1 MLLVKSLFG
10 HKSIDAST
18 TASKLAEMSQT
29 FRWGWD
35 GGRETGIRTNSSFVC
50 PFLVRCAV
58 FALAQHCHTKR
69 TTEMFMAP
77 LSSMDDM
84 MGGMSGRGRGRLHF
98 TSFHSTK
105 GWTTIFRRNP
115 TVSPL
120 KMAAAPPELKRGEK
134 WTKRLAALPRHAPLL
149 FSPVLSFFILLL
161 RLHNHCHSFR
171 PSISLFAHN
180 TYYVVHT
187 HLCEL

>member
-84 MGGMSGRGRGRLHF
+84 MGGMSGRGRLHF

-134 WTKRLAALPRHAPLL
+134 WTKRLAALPRHATLL
-149 FSPVLSFFILLL
+149 SSFLQFYRSSFSSSGCIIIVTHSVPPSLSLLT
-161 RLHNHCHSFR
+161 
-171 PSISLFAHN
+171 I
-180 TYYVVHT
+180 HT
-187 HLCEL
+187 M